1 MEHFCSHYVILL
13 HDPDLRRAL
22 VDEAQRPRPPRRRSS
37 TFRRLRV
44 RFAQTLVGLA
54 ARDLLMTLHTVDT
67 LRLAAAL
74 TAAVLV
80 ALPASAPLATP
91 AVAHPSSHLETYK
104 VLTYNVAG
112 MDLPSP
118 ITPATP
124 LDIGDLN
131 VYSHMDLSVR
141 AHLIAARILGGA
153 YDIVVL

>member
-1 MEHFCSHYVILL
+1 
-13 HDPDLRRAL
+13 
-22 VDEAQRPRPPRRRSS
+22 
-37 TFRRLRV
+37 
-44 RFAQTLVGLA
+44 
-54 ARDLLMTLHTVDT
+54 MTLHTVDT

-153 YDIVVL
+153 YDIVVLEEVWDNPGLADSMRDQVPLTHETRGWRA